1 MRYPVT
7 IGLGD
12 AMAGEIPSSTTE
24 ALPNGSAEAIPSEG
38 SVPHEETVWVL
49 GDSKPAGGELPTDA
63 GEVHEPL
70 EGDHFLAVTV
80 STEVPPNLDHALDQL
95 TTATD
100 LFDVPI
106 LDYHTPSSD
115 V

>member
-1 MRYPVT
+1 MYSD
-7 IGLGD
+7 LSGD
-12 AMAGEIPSSTTE
+12 AMADETPSSTPE
-24 ALPNGSAEAIPSEG
+24 ALPNSLAEAFPSEG
-38 SVPHEETVWVL
+38 SEPLAETVWVL
-49 GDSKPAGGELPTDA
+49 GDSKPAGGELPMDA
-63 GEVHEPL
+63 VEVHQPL
-70 EGDHFLAVTV
+70 DGDHFLAVAI

-100 LFDVPI
+100 LFDVPV

>member
-1 MRYPVT
+1 
-7 IGLGD
+7 
-12 AMAGEIPSSTTE
+12 MADQTPSSTSE
-24 ALPNGSAEAIPSEG
+24 ALPNSPAEATSSEG
-38 SVPHEETVWVL
+38 SEPHAKAAWIV

-63 GEVHEPL
+63 VEVHQPL
-70 EGDHFLAVTV
+70 DGDHFLAVTI

-100 LFDVPI
+100 LFDVPV